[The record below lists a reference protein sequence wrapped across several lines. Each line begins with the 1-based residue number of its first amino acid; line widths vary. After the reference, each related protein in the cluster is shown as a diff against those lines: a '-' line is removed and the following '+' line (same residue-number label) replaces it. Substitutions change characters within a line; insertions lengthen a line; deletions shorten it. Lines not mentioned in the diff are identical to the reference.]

1 MNALRHVALS
11 TFQTR
16 TFHKCPQKYDVVT
29 AKLNESSGVDWVQRL
44 APLADI
50 DAICQYAPS
59 LLLVKVNYD
68 ASVSRHAFHSSVYD
82 CQKLFETLHIDTYGL
97 GMVANDMTGFHFLD
111 EIKSDSC
118 NSYYLQCSAYKILW
132 SYDRQTR
139 CSRAV
144 VFVATS
150 KRGLP
155 AFNDLIAT
163 MRVNID
169 LISHPLLLPLSAGIQ
184 TLTFFDSIL
193 RSSYDTCCIIETS
206 TGYRNESG
214 PMVDDDALLG
224 HKDLS
229 RKLSVLV
236 RKAEKFVRQIK
247 QWKLAIAALELNL
260 LESIKPG
267 ENPNE
272 LVHHSSGRVS
282 AATAIHLIQ
291 RKLDVMEIDFAYVR
305 ARASNHAVAVC
316 HCPLMEV
323 PCLDMLR
330 TEKITQLIAQKDTL
344 TSIKLAMTA
353 TRDSSSMKVVA
364 IMTMAFLPGTFFAAV
379 FAIPSLE
386 WDTENV
392 IQSNFW
398 VYIAFTLPSTLLV
411 FIFWASLTQRDELLA
426 LCKKILGGPYPAKS

>member
-1 MNALRHVALS
+1 MNALRHVAVS

-16 TFHKCPQKYDVVT
+16 TFHKRPQKYDVVT
-29 AKLNESSGVDWVQRL
+29 AKLNETSGVDWVQNL
-44 APLADI
+44 ASLADI
-50 DAICQYAPS
+50 DAISQDAPT

-68 ASVSRHAFHSSVYD
+68 ALVSRHAFHSSVYD
-82 CQKLFETLHIDTYGL
+82 CQKLFKTFHIDMYGL

-111 EIKSDSC
+111 EIKSDNC
-118 NSYYLQCSAYKILW
+118 NSYYLQCMAYKILW
-132 SYDRQTR
+132 SYDRHKR

-144 VFVATS
+144 VFVVSS

-155 AFNDLIAT
+155 SFNDLIAT
-163 MRVNID
+163 MRVNVD
-169 LISHPLLLPLSAGIQ
+169 LLSHPLLLPLSAGIQ
-184 TLTFFDSIL
+184 TLAFFDSEL
-193 RSSYDTCCIIETS
+193 RFSYDTCCIIETS
-206 TGYRNESG
+206 TGYRNGSG

-229 RKLSVLV
+229 RKMSVLV

-247 QWKLAIAALELNL
+247 QWKLAIAALESNL
-260 LESIKPG
+260 LGTIKPA

-272 LVHHSSGRVS
+272 LVHQSPERVS

-291 RKLDVMEIDFAYVR
+291 RKLDAMEIDFAYVR
-305 ARASNHAVAVC
+305 ARASNQAVAVC
-316 HCPLMEV
+316 HCPLMGV
-323 PCLDMLR
+323 PCLDML
-330 TEKITQLIAQKDTL
+330 TTGKITQMIAQKDTL

-379 FAIPSLE
+379 YAIPSLE

-392 IQSNFW
+392 IRSNFW

-411 FIFWASLTQRDELLA
+411 FIFWASLTQRHELLA
-426 LCKKILGGPYPAKS
+426 LYRKVLAGPCPAKP